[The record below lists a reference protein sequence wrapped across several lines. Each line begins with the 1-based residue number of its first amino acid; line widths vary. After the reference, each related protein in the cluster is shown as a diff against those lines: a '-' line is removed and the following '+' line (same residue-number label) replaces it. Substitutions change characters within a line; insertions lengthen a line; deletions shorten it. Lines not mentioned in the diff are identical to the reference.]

1 MVPIVDSAYGIPARA
16 ATRATAGSPSVCI
29 IRVKPV
35 GPNTS
40 GSAAGRPRITVAGSI
55 ADTSWSTR
63 GWNSTDANAARDRR
77 RLISSPAPPSV

>member
-1 MVPIVDSAYGIPARA
+1 MRA

-29 IRVKPV
+29 MRVKPV

-40 GSAAGRPRITVAGSI
+40 GSAAGRPRSTVPVSI
-55 ADTSWSTR
+55 VETSCSTR
-63 GWNSTDANAARDRR
+63 GWNSTEANAARDRR